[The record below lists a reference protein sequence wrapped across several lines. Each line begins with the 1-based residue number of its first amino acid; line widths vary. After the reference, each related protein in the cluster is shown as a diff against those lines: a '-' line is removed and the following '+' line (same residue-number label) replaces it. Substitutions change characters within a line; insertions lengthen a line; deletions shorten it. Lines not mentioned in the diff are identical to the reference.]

1 VDGVVIPRLLGDLR
15 RVVEQV
21 TRLLGDLSRLVSGLE
36 QGSRH
41 PALTAA
47 LHDLRSAVDELVPPF
62 GELSRLV
69 EALADGDLLERARAI
84 VEAQKQDENQVDKKE
99 GPEAQNLSDLRRLV
113 KRLEELAAP
122 KGRRRE
128 EKNQEGKQQ
137 SGEPAL
143 FSSPDDR
150 KMGDVNDLIIKTD
163 GQIDSVLVGWGSDK
177 KSALKLARF
186 KVTPQPGG
194 RVRVMLSAKEE
205 AIQRALEFLKPAVE
219 QTEALPDRS
228 ER

>member
-1 VDGVVIPRLLGDLR
+1 MSGVPIPILLGDLRRVAEQGTRLLGDLR
-15 RVVEQV
+15 R
-21 TRLLGDLSRLVSGLE
+21 LLSGLE

-47 LHDLRSAVDELVPPF
+47 LHDLRRAANELVPPL

-69 EALADGDLLERARAI
+69 EALEEGDLLERARAM
-84 VEAQKQDENQVDKKE
+84 VETQNKDENQVDKKE

-113 KRLEELAAP
+113 KRLEKLAAIDDRQ
-122 KGRRRE
+122 GE
-128 EKNQEGKQQ
+128 EKNQPSKRQA
-137 SGEPAL
+137 GEPAL
-143 FSSPDDR
+143 FSSPNGR
-150 KMGDVNDLIIKTD
+150 RMGDVNDLIIKTD

-177 KSALKLARF
+177 RSALKLARF
-186 KVTPQPGG
+186 RVTPQPGG

-205 AIQRALEFLKPAVE
+205 AVQRALEFLKPAVE